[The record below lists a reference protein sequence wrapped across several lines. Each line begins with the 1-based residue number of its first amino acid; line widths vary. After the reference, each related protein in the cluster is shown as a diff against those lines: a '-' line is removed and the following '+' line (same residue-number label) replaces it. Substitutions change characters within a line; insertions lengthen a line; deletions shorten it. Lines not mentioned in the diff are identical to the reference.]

1 MRMDSRDRNLLR
13 GMVVAAEVLSL
24 LAFWTQNFA
33 ITYPGPAMP
42 VSAVIF
48 AAIHT
53 AANFALCVFLIRA
66 GLLSKTASWVLLVL
80 SVCSLQIYPIS
91 GGRML
96 FRLLESPLLRTVE
109 GVKSFALCTVE
120 IACRSV
126 CVCLASA
133 QQKGRKTAAA

>member
-13 GMVVAAEVLSL
+13 GMVAAAEVLSL

-66 GLLSKTASWVLLVL
+66 GLLSKMASWVLLVL
-80 SVCSLQIYPIS
+80 SVCSLQIYLIS

-96 FRLLESPLLRTVE
+96 FRLLESPSLRTVE
-109 GVKSFALCTVE
+109 GVKSFTLCMVE
-120 IACRSV
+120 IACRSA

-133 QQKGRKTAAA
+133 QQKDRKTAAA

>member
-13 GMVVAAEVLSL
+13 GMVAAAEVLSL

-48 AAIHT
+48 SAIHT

-80 SVCSLQIYPIS
+80 SVCSLQIYLIS

-96 FRLLESPLLRTVE
+96 FRLWGSPSSRTVE
-109 GVKSFALCTVE
+109 GVKSFVLCTAE
-120 IACRSV
+120 IACRIV

-133 QQKGRKTAAA
+133 REKAGKNAA

>member
-13 GMVVAAEVLSL
+13 GMVAAAEILSMIV
-24 LAFWTQNFA
+24 FWTQNFA

-66 GLLSKTASWVLLVL
+66 GLLSKTVSWVLLIL
-80 SVCSLQIYPIS
+80 SVCSLQIYLIS

-96 FRLLESPLLRTVE
+96 FRLWGSPSSRTVE

-120 IACRSV
+120 IACRIA

-133 QQKGRKTAAA
+133 REKAGKNAA

>member
-13 GMVVAAEVLSL
+13 GVVAAAEVLSL

-42 VSAVIF
+42 VSAIVF

-80 SVCSLQIYPIS
+80 SVCSLQIYLIS

-96 FRLLESPLLRTVE
+96 FRLLEGPSLRTVE

-120 IACRSV
+120 IACRIA
-126 CVCLASA
+126 CVCLTSA
-133 QQKGRKTAAA
+133 QQKGRKAVAA

>member
-42 VSAVIF
+42 ASAVIF

-80 SVCSLQIYPIS
+80 SVCSLQIYLIS

-96 FRLLESPLLRTVE
+96 FRLLQSPSLRTVE

-120 IACRSV
+120 IACRSA
-126 CVCLASA
+126 CVCLAST